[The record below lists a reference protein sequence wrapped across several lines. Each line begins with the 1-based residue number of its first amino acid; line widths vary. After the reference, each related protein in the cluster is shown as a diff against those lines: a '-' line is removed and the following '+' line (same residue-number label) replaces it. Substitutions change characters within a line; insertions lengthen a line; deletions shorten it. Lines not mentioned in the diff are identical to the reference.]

1 MTLQSKIF
9 IFFLIIA
16 GLSIM
21 SYAVV
26 QLDAESLKQFHAER
40 TITSSNGKRLYQILY
55 FSKRYTSGENQS
67 NLQKLKSQMF
77 RSAQRFN
84 EDLQKLKNGGEYKF
98 GNEAIALNPLPAQY
112 QKEVNNLSVL
122 WSRFYSEVTVVNTEK
137 LMVSSE
143 DDVNNFGIKVPNK
156 KVTDALENINKLYP
170 EIDKINDDLLLVF
183 TEGLNN
189 EQNNFRL
196 TLLFLGVLNLIV
208 LIIGYVIIVRNTIQP
223 LKQIA
228 DVATL
233 VASGNLIKSNNR
245 PSNDEI
251 GTLTNSIGL
260 LVDSLEEVSEF
271 AHSIGQGNFDLEF
284 KVRNNQD
291 KLGNALLEMRDS
303 LKLIADEDKKRNWA
317 NEGMA
322 QFGEILRTNIEDIEV
337 LSYNIISNMVKYL
350 KANQGGI
357 FLINGE
363 NHARYLELTAAY
375 AYNKKKYLQ
384 KRIEIG
390 QGLLGQCVLEE
401 DTIHLREI
409 PQGYIDITS
418 GLGESTPNSLL
429 IVPLKVNDKVY
440 GVIEIAS
447 FNMFRPY
454 EIEFIERL
462 SENVASTLA
471 NVRSTQRTKSL
482 LEESQLYAE
491 QLRAQEEEMRQNME
505 ELAATQEEMS
515 RVQIEMKNNEYNL
528 NALINNTNDMIWAID
543 KDYKLLIF
551 NKAFYEYN
559 ERKGLHLKKGILIF
573 DTLSEDE
580 TQFWK
585 KNYDRGLSGE
595 QFLLVENFKTFT
607 YEDEYQAISFNPIIS
622 PTEEVDGL
630 SVFIKDVTDINP
642 IRWDY

>member
-1 MTLQSKIF
+1 MTLQNKIF

-21 SYAVV
+21 SYAAV

-40 TITSSNGKRLYQILY
+40 SITASNGKRLYQILY
-55 FSKRYTSGENQS
+55 FAKKYTAGENQS
-67 NLQKLKSQMF
+67 NLQKLKSQMY

-84 EDLQKLKNGGEYKF
+84 DELQKLKNGGNYKF
-98 GNEAIALNPLPAQY
+98 GNETITLDPLSLKY

-122 WSRFYSEVTVVNTEK
+122 WARFYGEVTVVNTEK
-137 LMVSSE
+137 LMVNSE
-143 DDVNNFGIKVPNK
+143 DDINNFGIKVPNK
-156 KVTDALENINKLYP
+156 KVTDALNDIDKLYP
-170 EIDKINDDLLLVF
+170 EIDKLNDDLLVLF
-183 TEGLNN
+183 TEGLNQ
-189 EQNNFRL
+189 EQDNFRL

-208 LIIGYVIIVRNTIQP
+208 LIVGYVIIVRNTIQP

-233 VASGNLIKSNNR
+233 VASGNFVKSSNR

-251 GTLTNSIGL
+251 GALTNSISL

-271 AHSIGQGNFDLEF
+271 AHNIGQGNFDLEF

-303 LKLIADEDKKRNWA
+303 LKLIAEEDKKRNWA

-322 QFGEILRTNIEDIEV
+322 QFGEILRTNNEDIDE

-363 NHARYLELTAAY
+363 HHTRYLELTAAY

-384 KRIEIG
+384 KRVEIG

-409 PQGYIDITS
+409 PNGYIDITS
-418 GLGESTPNSLL
+418 GLGEATPNSLL

-447 FNMFRPY
+447 FNIFQPF
-454 EIEFIERL
+454 EIQFLERL

-471 NVRSTQRTKSL
+471 NVRSTQRTKAL

-528 NALINNTNDMIWAID
+528 NALINNTEDMIWAID
-543 KDYKLLIF
+543 NEYKLLVF
-551 NKAFYEYN
+551 NQAFYEYN

-573 DTLSEDE
+573 DTLSEDV

-595 QFLLVENFKTFT
+595 QFMLVENFKTFT

-622 PTEEVDGL
+622 PTDEVEGL
-630 SVFIKDVTDINP
+630 SVFIKDVTSLNP
-642 IRWDY
+642 IRWED

>member
-1 MTLQSKIF
+1 MTLQNKIF

-26 QLDAESLKQFHAER
+26 QLDAESLKQYHAER
-40 TITSSNGKRLYQILY
+40 TITATNGKRLYQILY
-55 FSKRYTSGENQS
+55 FAKKYSTGENQS
-67 NLQKLKSQMF
+67 NLQKLKSQMH
-77 RSAQRFN
+77 RYAQRFN
-84 EDLQKLKNGGEYKF
+84 DELQKLKNGGNYKF
-98 GNEAIALNPLPAQY
+98 GNEAITLAPLSQKY
-112 QKEVNNLSVL
+112 QKKVNDLSVV
-122 WSRFYSEVTVVNTEK
+122 WSRFYAEISVINNEK
-137 LMVSSE
+137 LMVNSE

-156 KVTDALENINKLYP
+156 KVVNALDDINKLYP
-170 EIDKINDDLLLVF
+170 EVDKHNDDLLLLF
-183 TEGLNN
+183 TEGLNQ
-189 EQNNFRL
+189 EQDNFRL

-208 LIIGYVIIVRNTIQP
+208 LVVGYVIIVRNTIQP

-228 DVATL
+228 DIATL
-233 VASGNLIKSNNR
+233 VASGNLVKSNNR

-251 GTLTNSIGL
+251 GTLTNSISL
-260 LVDSLEEVSEF
+260 LVDSLEEVSDF
-271 AHSIGQGNFDLEF
+271 AHNIGQGNFNLEF
-284 KVRNNQD
+284 KVRNSQD

-303 LKLIADEDKKRNWA
+303 LKLIAEEDKKRNWA

-322 QFGEILRTNIEDIEV
+322 QFGEILRTNNEDIGD
-337 LSYNIISNMVKYL
+337 LAYNIISNMVKYL
-350 KANQGGI
+350 NANQGGI
-357 FLINGE
+357 FLINGQ
-363 NHARYLELTAAY
+363 NHTRYLELAAAY

-384 KRIEIG
+384 KRVEIG

-418 GLGESTPNSLL
+418 GLGEATPNSLL

-447 FNMFRPY
+447 FNFFQPY
-454 EIEFIERL
+454 EILFLERL

-528 NALINNTNDMIWAID
+528 NALINNTDDMIWAID
-543 KDYKLLIF
+543 NEYKLMVF

-559 ERKGLHLKKGILIF
+559 ERKGLHLKKGTLIF

-585 KNYDRGLSGE
+585 RNYDRGLSGE
-595 QFLLVENFKTFT
+595 QFMLVENFKTFT

-622 PTEEVDGL
+622 PTEDVEGL
-630 SVFIKDVTDINP
+630 SVFIKDVTSLNP
-642 IRWDY
+642 IRWDD